1 MVERLI
7 EIDALRGVAIL
18 FMVIFHIALSENL
31 FSDKS
36 YNLSGGF
43 LEFTGHFS
51 RSIFLFLMGTSLV
64 LAYLKKKKEK
74 KSYRMFQINRGVQI
88 LLYGL
93 IVTFLTKLV
102 LPQQYVAFGILH
114 FMGLAIILL
123 SFIIDKKLIVYLI
136 LIICLAGY
144 GTIKSSSPNLFNY
157 IVGTNIGFHDWT
169 IDYFPL
175 LKNIP
180 KVLAGVLFG
189 YYYVNNPL
197 NIPDKIKNNKIVKI
211 LEKLGK
217 QSLNI
222 YMVHLP
228 VVYFLSKGLKT

>member
-1 MVERLI
+1 MTNRLI
-7 EIDALRGVAIL
+7 EIDAMRGIAIL

-31 FSDKS
+31 FSNKN
-36 YNLSGGF
+36 YNLHGGF

-51 RSIFLFLMGTSLV
+51 RTLFLFLMGTSLV
-64 LAYLKKKKEK
+64 LAYKKKKKEN
-74 KSYRMFQINRGVQI
+74 KSYRMFQINRGTQI
-88 LLYGL
+88 LVYGL
-93 IVTFLTKLV
+93 IVTFLTKMV

-114 FMGLAIILL
+114 FIGLTIILL
-123 SFIIDKKLIVYLI
+123 SFIIDKKFIIYLV
-136 LIICLAGY
+136 LVICLTAWGNLNSKD
-144 GTIKSSSPNLFNY
+144 GNLFNY
-157 IVGTNIGFHDWT
+157 VLGTNYNYHGWT

-197 NIPDKIKNNKIVKI
+197 NIREDIKNNKIVKI

-222 YMVHLP
+222 YMLHLP
-228 VVYFLSKGLKT
+228 IVYFLSKGLKI

>member
-1 MVERLI
+1 MTNRLI

-31 FSDKS
+31 FSNKD
-36 YNLSGGF
+36 YNLHGGF

-51 RSIFLFLMGTSLV
+51 RTLFLFLMGTSLV
-64 LAYLKKKKEK
+64 LAYKKKKREN

-93 IVTFLTKLV
+93 IVTFLTRLV

-123 SFIIDKKLIVYLI
+123 SFIIDKKLIIYIVLI
-136 LIICLAGY
+136 LCLTSWTNVTSEK
-144 GTIKSSSPNLFNY
+144 GTLFNY
-157 IVGTNIGFHDWT
+157 IIGTNTGFHGWT

-189 YYYVNNPL
+189 YYYINNPL
-197 NIPDKIKNNKIVKI
+197 PINENIKKNKIVRI

-217 QSLNI
+217 QSLNV

-228 VVYFLSKGLKT
+228 IVYFLSKGFKI